1 MWPLTNA
8 LPNSSRMAPRARA
21 LVDAPMLIVTAV
33 NAGLLAALHALFA
46 SVVSEPYMDEPFH
59 VRALSAPPRQDGWS
73 RARPLTAAPAL
84 TSLGRAAVQ
93 GPFSTWHG
101 MACV

>member
-1 MWPLTNA
+1 
-8 LPNSSRMAPRARA
+8 MAPTRTRASLSIDA
-21 LVDAPMLIVTAV
+21 HMLVVSAV

-59 VRALSAPPRQDGWS
+59 VRALSAPSRQDGWS

-84 TSLGRAAVQ
+84 ASLGRAAVQ

-101 MACV
+101 TACV

>member
-1 MWPLTNA
+1 
-8 LPNSSRMAPRARA
+8 MAPRARA

-59 VRALSAPPRQDGWS
+59 VRALSAPSRQDGWS

-101 MACV
+101 TACV